1 MLGGLGCGISMV
13 AALFALL
20 GLLPLLGW
28 LNWFTT
34 LPAALL
40 AVLLGFL
47 GVLRNEQ
54 RVVSV
59 LALGAGAVILAWA
72 IFRLSVG
79 GGIV

>member
-1 MLGGLGCGISMV
+1 MMGGLGCAVSMV

-40 AVLLGFL
+40 AALLGFL
-47 GVLRNEQ
+47 GVLRDEQ
-54 RVVSV
+54 RAISV
-59 LALGAGAVILAWA
+59 LTLVAGVTLLAWTV
-72 IFRLSVG
+72 FRLSIG

>member
-1 MLGGLGCGISMV
+1 MGGLGCGISVV

-20 GLLPLLGW
+20 GLFPLLGW

-47 GVLRNEQ
+47 GVLRDEQ
-54 RVVSV
+54 RGISI
-59 LALGAGAVILAWA
+59 LALVVGVGIFAWA
-72 IFRLSVG
+72 VFRLSIG
-79 GGIV
+79 GGII

>member
-1 MLGGLGCGISMV
+1 MGALGCGISVV
-13 AALFALL
+13 AGLFAIL

-34 LPAALL
+34 LPAALV

-47 GVLRNEQ
+47 GVLRDEQ
-54 RVVSV
+54 RAISV
-59 LALGAGAVILAWA
+59 LALVAGVAILAWA
-72 IFRLSVG
+72 LFRLSIG

>member
-1 MLGGLGCGISMV
+1 MGSIGCGISV
-13 AALFALL
+13 LAAIFALL

-47 GVLRNEQ
+47 GVLRDEQ
-54 RVVSV
+54 RSLSV
-59 LALGAGAVILAWA
+59 LALVAGVTILAWA
-72 IFRLSVG
+72 IFRLSIG
-79 GGIV
+79 GGVI

>member
-1 MLGGLGCGISMV
+1 MGGLGCGVSVV
-13 AALFALL
+13 AALFTIL

-47 GVLRNEQ
+47 GVLRDEQ
-54 RVVSV
+54 RAISL
-59 LALGAGAVILAWA
+59 LALVAGVAILAWA
-72 IFRLSVG
+72 VFRLSIG
-79 GGIV
+79 GGII